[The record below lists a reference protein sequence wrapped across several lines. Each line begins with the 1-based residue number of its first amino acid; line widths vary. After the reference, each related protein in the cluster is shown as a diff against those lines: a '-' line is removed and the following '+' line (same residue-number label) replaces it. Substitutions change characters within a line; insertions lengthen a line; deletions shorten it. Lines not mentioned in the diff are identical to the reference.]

1 MDIIFKNFLIP
12 NQIFFSQ
19 QVKRSVIISNKHEFG
34 DKGVTTEVRSP
45 PPAWKRHCRSMHT
58 PPRALRRHPTHPP
71 QPRAKSPAPSSER
84 ADQTERP
91 LDLGRMPI
99 KPITAMVI
107 ALNILQ
113 SLYREIS
120 CARKVYFFLKHLF
133 SVGFFQ
139 ISQDSSRLGR
149 VTMIL
154 LYLKQILTNCETL
167 PG

>member
-99 KPITAMVI
+99 
-107 ALNILQ
+107 NILQ

>member
-34 DKGVTTEVRSP
+34 DKGVTTEVRSLLP
-45 PPAWKRHCRSMHT
+45 LEKGTAEVCTLPRSPTQSPNPT
-58 PPRALRRHPTHPP
+58 PP
-71 QPRAKSPAPSSER
+71 PSSER

-99 KPITAMVI
+99 
-107 ALNILQ
+107 NILQ

-139 ISQDSSRLGR
+139 ISQDSSGLGR

>member
-1 MDIIFKNFLIP
+1 
-12 NQIFFSQ
+12 
-19 QVKRSVIISNKHEFG
+19 
-34 DKGVTTEVRSP
+34 
-45 PPAWKRHCRSMHT
+45 MHT
-58 PPRALRRHPTHPP
+58 PPGALRSHPTHPP

-99 KPITAMVI
+99 
-107 ALNILQ
+107 NILQ